1 MLHISITFV
10 QFNSAYNADQSHT
23 ISIRRNRRITYAGAQ
38 RMLRQGIDGG
48 NPRPD
53 ARVER
58 IEYATVCR

>member
-10 QFNSAYNADQSHT
+10 QFNAAFNADQSHT

-38 RMLRQGIDGG
+38 RMIRQGVDGEE
-48 NPRPD
+48 PRPT

-58 IEYATVCR
+58 IEYAAVCR